1 MFKIAMLILILLLV
15 SMNVVE
21 EEAHE
26 YLAFFA
32 AAVFVCHA
40 AAQKWWFSAVC
51 PRFGMAL
58 RIKSLSVIALMI
70 VFLFTMISGA
80 LLSRYALPML
90 RVKTIQAL
98 MIDVHHSLGM
108 VFLLLSFFHFGVH
121 LSIEKI
127 KAIGIVKVG
136 FVTLGM
142 LVLYIAL
149 HCLPDFVYSDF
160 EMNMVDLLRNYDSGL
175 FLVTLV
181 PFISVFLG
189 LLLNTL
195 PIWRANNV

>member
-98 MIDVHHSLGM
+98 MIDVHSLTFFFSLWRTPFDREDQSNRDSKSRFCYLGNAC
-108 VFLLLSFFHFGVH
+108 FIHRFALSAG
-121 LSIEKI
+121 LCIQR
-127 KAIGIVKVG
+127 
-136 FVTLGM
+136 
-142 LVLYIAL
+142 
-149 HCLPDFVYSDF
+149 
-160 EMNMVDLLRNYDSGL
+160 LRDEYGRFAPKL
-175 FLVTLV
+175 
-181 PFISVFLG
+181 
-189 LLLNTL
+189 
-195 PIWRANNV
+195 

>member
-80 LLSRYALPML
+80 LLSRYALPMP

>member
-15 SMNVVE
+15 SMNTVE

-32 AAVFVCHA
+32 AAVFVFHA
-40 AAQKWWFSAVC
+40 AAQKWWFSSSC
-51 PRFGMAL
+51 PRFSVAL
-58 RIKSLSVIALMI
+58 RIKSLSAFALMI
-70 VFLFTMISGA
+70 VFLLTMGSGA
-80 LLSRYALPML
+80 LLSRYAVPFL

-108 VFLLLSFFHFGVH
+108 VFLLLCFFHFGVH
-121 LSIEKI
+121 LSIGKF
-127 KAIGIVKVG
+127 KAIGIAKVG
-136 FVTLGM
+136 LVSLGM
-142 LVLYIAL
+142 IVFYTAL
-149 HCLPDFVYSDF
+149 HYLPDFVYSDF
-160 EMNMVDLLRNYDSGL
+160 ELNMADLLRNYDSGL

>member
-108 VFLLLSFFHFGVH
+108 VFLLLSFFSLWRTPFDREDQSNRDSKSRFCYLGNACFIHRFA
-121 LSIEKI
+121 LSAGLCIQR
-127 KAIGIVKVG
+127 
-136 FVTLGM
+136 
-142 LVLYIAL
+142 
-149 HCLPDFVYSDF
+149 
-160 EMNMVDLLRNYDSGL
+160 LRDEYGRFAPKL
-175 FLVTLV
+175 
-181 PFISVFLG
+181 
-189 LLLNTL
+189 
-195 PIWRANNV
+195 

>member
-1 MFKIAMLILILLLV
+1 MLKIAMLILILLLV
-15 SMNVVE
+15 SMNAVE

-32 AAVFVCHA
+32 AAVFVLHA
-40 AAQKWWFSAVC
+40 AAQKWWFSTAC
-51 PRFGMAL
+51 PRFGIAL
-58 RIKSLSVIALMI
+58 RIKSLSAIALMI
-70 VFLFTMISGA
+70 IFLLTMISGA

-121 LSIEKI
+121 LSIQKI
-127 KAIGIVKVG
+127 KAIGIAKAG
-136 FVTLGM
+136 LVTLGM
-142 LVLYIAL
+142 LALYTAL
-149 HCLPDFVYSDF
+149 HCLPDFAYNDF
-160 EMNMVDLLRNYDSGL
+160 ELNMVDLLRNYDSGL
-175 FLVTLV
+175 LFAALL
-181 PFISVFLG
+181 PFVSVFLG

-195 PIWRANNV
+195 PLWRMYHV

>member
-58 RIKSLSVIALMI
+58 RINCLNDCIFVHDDLRSSSFQV
-70 VFLFTMISGA
+70 
-80 LLSRYALPML
+80 RPPYAES
-90 RVKTIQAL
+90 Q
-98 MIDVHHSLGM
+98 
-108 VFLLLSFFHFGVH
+108 
-121 LSIEKI
+121 
-127 KAIGIVKVG
+127 
-136 FVTLGM
+136 
-142 LVLYIAL
+142 
-149 HCLPDFVYSDF
+149 
-160 EMNMVDLLRNYDSGL
+160 N
-175 FLVTLV
+175 
-181 PFISVFLG
+181 
-189 LLLNTL
+189 NTSTDDR
-195 PIWRANNV
+195 RAS